1 MEEAG
6 HVLPR
11 VGSAGGMKAASA
23 STEGHLEL
31 SALSAL
37 PEDVLGWQDD
47 AGDLQH
53 LAGACPHSSSSL

>member
-6 HVLPR
+6 HVLLR
-11 VGSAGGMKAASA
+11 VGSAGGMKTASA
-23 STEGHLEL
+23 SVKSHLVS

-37 PEDVLGWQDD
+37 AEDVLGWQDN

-53 LAGACPHSSSSL
+53 LASACPHSSSL